1 MEAGFFV
8 GCFFLAIVV
17 VGIGFLVSAIR
28 IVPQFQRLVVF
39 RFGSCIG
46 QKGPGVV
53 LLYPFG
59 IDRAMSVDLR
69 EEVREV
75 PHQTNI
81 TKDNASIGID
91 FLIYW
96 QVVDAV
102 KSVLEVG
109 NWRQAAL
116 GIATT
121 TLRAVIGDIV
131 LDDVLAQREH
141 INQVL
146 RTKLD
151 ETTERW
157 GVKVTAVE
165 IREIVPPREI
175 LDAMTRQMSAERTR
189 RAVVTEAQGAREA
202 SITVAEG
209 QKQASILKAEGE
221 KQSAILTAEGQRAA
235 QALVAEGF
243 AVALDRV
250 YNTAKEVDEKT
261 MALQYLDVLR
271 AVGTSPSTKYIFPL
285 ETLKFLEPLAQMV
298 GQAVQSK

>member
-1 MEAGFFV
+1 MDPSLFL
-8 GCFFLAIVV
+8 GCLILAVLV
-17 VGIGFLVSAIR
+17 VGVGILVSAIR
-28 IVPQFQRLVVF
+28 IVPQYQRVVVF

-53 LLYPFG
+53 LLFPFG
-59 IDRAMSVDLR
+59 IDRAITVDLR

-96 QVVDAV
+96 EVVEAV

-175 LDAMTRQMSAERTR
+175 QDAMTRQMSAERTR
-189 RAVVTEAQGAREA
+189 RAVVTEAQGKREA

-209 QKQASILKAEGE
+209 E
-221 KQSAILTAEGQRAA
+221 KQSAILSAEGKKQAAILEAEGQRSA
-235 QALVAEGF
+235 QVLVAEGF
-243 AVALDRV
+243 AVALDKI
-250 YNTAKEVDEKT
+250 YETAKTVDDKT
-261 MALQYLDVLR
+261 MALQYLDVLK

-285 ETLKFLEPLAQMV
+285 ETLKFLEPLAQMT
-298 GQAVQSK
+298 GAAMQNK

>member
-1 MEAGFFV
+1 MDFGIFV
-8 GCFFLAIVV
+8 LIAILLVV
-17 VGIGFLVSAIR
+17 LGLFSSMIR

-39 RFGSCIG
+39 RLGRCIG
-46 QKGPGVV
+46 HRGPGLV

-96 QVVDAV
+96 QVVDPV
-102 KSVLEVG
+102 KSVLEVA
-109 NWRQAAL
+109 NFRQAAL

-121 TLRAVIGDIV
+121 TLRAVVGDIA

-151 ETTERW
+151 EVTERW

-189 RAVVTEAQGAREA
+189 RAVVTEALGTREA
-202 SITVAEG
+202 AVTVAEG
-209 QKQASILKAEGE
+209 QKTAAILQAEGR
-221 KQSAILTAEGQRAA
+221 KQSAILEAEGQRAA
-235 QALVAEGF
+235 QALHAEGF
-243 AVALDRV
+243 AVALDKIFEV
-250 YNTAKEVDEKT
+250 AKTVDAKT
-261 MALQYLDVLR
+261 MALQYLEALKS
-271 AVGTSPSTKYIFPL
+271 VGASPSTKFIFPMEFTNML
-285 ETLKFLEPLAQMV
+285 RPLIGMTEE
-298 GQAVQSK
+298 AVKK

>member
-46 QKGPGVV
+46 QKGPGIVF
-53 LLYPFG
+53 LYPFG
-59 IDRAMSVDLR
+59 IDRAMAVDLR

-165 IREIVPPREI
+165 IREIVPPKEI

-298 GQAVQSK
+298 GQAVQPK

>member
-1 MEAGFFV
+1 MDAGLLV
-8 GCFFLAIVV
+8 GCFLLTAII
-17 VGIGFLVSAIR
+17 VGLGFLFSVLK
-28 IVPQFQRLVVF
+28 IVKQYQRLVIF

-46 QKGPGVV
+46 QKGPGIVF
-53 LLYPFG
+53 LYPFG
-59 IDRAMSVDLR
+59 IDQAMTVDLR

-96 QVVDAV
+96 QIVDAV

-146 RTKLD
+146 RNKLD

-243 AVALDRV
+243 AVGLDRI
-250 YNTAKEVDEKT
+250 YDTAKDIDEKT
-261 MALQYLDVLR
+261 MALQYLEVLK

-285 ETLKFLEPLAQMV
+285 ETLKFIEPLAQMA
-298 GQAVQSK
+298 GQALQPK

>member
-1 MEAGFFV
+1 MDASLFV
-8 GCFFLAIVV
+8 GCLILAMLV
-17 VGIGFLVSAIR
+17 VGFGIIVSAIR
-28 IVPQFQRLVVF
+28 IVPQFQRVVVF

-46 QKGPGVV
+46 QKGPGIV
-53 LLYPFG
+53 LLFPFG
-59 IDRAMSVDLR
+59 IDRAMTVDLR

-146 RTKLD
+146 RSKLD

-175 LDAMTRQMSAERTR
+175 QDAMTRQMSAERTR
-189 RAVVTEAQGAREA
+189 RAVVTEAQGKREA

-209 QKQASILKAEGE
+209 E
-221 KQSAILTAEGQRAA
+221 KQSAILSAEGKKQAAILEAEGQRSA
-235 QALVAEGF
+235 QVLKAEGF
-243 AVALDRV
+243 AVALDKI
-250 YNTAKEVDEKT
+250 YETAKTVDEKT

-271 AVGTSPSTKYIFPL
+271 IVGTSPSTKYIFPF
-285 ETLKFLEPLAQMV
+285 ETLKFMEPLAQMA
-298 GQAVQSK
+298 GAAMQPK